1 MGIIAKAD
9 RGWNDL
15 GDVIAAAQAGEKI
28 TFGAMSPACGCGICD
43 WQSQR
48 R

>member
-15 GDVIAAAQAGEKI
+15 GDVIAAAQAGEKLHL
-28 TFGAMSPACGCGICD
+28 A
-43 WQSQR
+43 R
-48 R
+48 